1 MRSSDALRHVH
12 EEGREVGVEPHGLV
26 GRRHGLHVLGSHLL
40 GEQDTRPLL
49 RPHRREDLGHEFAE
63 ELCTLAAA
71 KDEQA
76 ECAEGR
82 VRGTLL
88 LQCNVAH
95 RIAGESKLGLR
106 LGRQA
111 KKCRERRSHSIRPL
125 GEHAVGTA
133 HHRVL
138 IMHAGGY
145 LQPRRRQD
153 RREGRIAPKANHRER
168 LHALED
174 VARRAIATIEAKCP
188 TGHQPRLR
196 QRKRG
201 RGNDMRLGGGKG
213 LPIVPHAFV
222 RHQVDGIAAARQL
235 LRQRLSRKQV
245 SAGAARREDEG
256 SFAHQA
262 YDTLSSGT
270 LERTPK
276 RLRPS
281 ARTSPMPKAI
291 PISDEPP

>member
-1 MRSSDALRHVH
+1 
-12 EEGREVGVEPHGLV
+12 
-26 GRRHGLHVLGSHLL
+26 
-40 GEQDTRPLL
+40 
-49 RPHRREDLGHEFAE
+49 
-63 ELCTLAAA
+63 
-71 KDEQA
+71 
-76 ECAEGR
+76 
-82 VRGTLL
+82 
-88 LQCNVAH
+88 
-95 RIAGESKLGLR
+95 
-106 LGRQA
+106 
-111 KKCRERRSHSIRPL
+111 
-125 GEHAVGTA
+125 
-133 HHRVL
+133 
-138 IMHAGGY
+138 
-145 LQPRRRQD
+145 
-153 RREGRIAPKANHRER
+153 
-168 LHALED
+168 
-174 VARRAIATIEAKCP
+174 
-188 TGHQPRLR
+188 
-196 QRKRG
+196 
-201 RGNDMRLGGGKG
+201 MRLGGGKG